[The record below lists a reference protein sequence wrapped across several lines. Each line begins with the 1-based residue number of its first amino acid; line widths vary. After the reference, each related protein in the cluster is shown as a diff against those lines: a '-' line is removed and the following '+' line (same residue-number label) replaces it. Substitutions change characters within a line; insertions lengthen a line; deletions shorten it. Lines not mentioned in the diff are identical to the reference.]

1 MRVYVLLYIIL
12 IYSFGIVKNEQN
24 DNKRPKMPCF
34 LDLCQEF

>member
-1 MRVYVLLYIIL
+1 MRMYVLLYIIL

-24 DNKRPKMPCF
+24 GNKQPKMPCL

>member
-12 IYSFGIVKNEQN
+12 IYSFEIVKNEQN
-24 DNKRPKMPCF
+24 DNKQPKIPYF